1 MFAII
6 VTGGKQYKVQEGDVV
21 FVEKL
26 NAAEGEEVKFEEVL
40 AVSGESFVTGKPTV
54 EEMRHFL
61 DCVETGKT
69 PETSPEESIAGL
81 EVIWELYQA
90 EDEHRLADFT
100 NIEFP
105 F

>member
-1 MFAII
+1 
-6 VTGGKQYKVQEGDVV
+6 
-21 FVEKL
+21 
-26 NAAEGEEVKFEEVL
+26 
-40 AVSGESFVTGKPTV
+40 
-54 EEMRHFL
+54 MRHFL

>member
-1 MFAII
+1 MPLFTLPASEFFSSIEACI
-6 VTGGKQYKVQEGDVV
+6 
-21 FVEKL
+21 
-26 NAAEGEEVKFEEVL
+26 
-40 AVSGESFVTGKPTV
+40 KPTV